1 MKSFIAAAVA
11 ASFLGA
17 MSIAQAGVPAAQ
29 PNGADAPVPVQSDN
43 NQSAPAVPGAA
54 GAQSAASES
63 AKMAAMV
70 GGLIVVSGIAIAAMN
85 NGGGNSHQTSPS
97 GPGGTTGTTGTTG
110 TN

>member
-17 MSIAQAGVPAAQ
+17 MSIAQAGVPAADT
-29 PNGADAPVPVQSDN
+29 PAPVQQADN
-43 NQSAPAVPGAA
+43 QNAPASVPGAA
-54 GAQSAASES
+54 GAQAAADES

-70 GGLIVVSGIAIAAMN
+70 GGLIVVSGIAIASMN
-85 NGGGNSHQTSPS
+85 HGGNGHHTTPGGGGT
-97 GPGGTTGTTGTTG
+97 GGTGGTGTTG